1 MELIELQRGTK
12 VMRALKGARSRL
24 EAKDTFRI
32 LKTTFHAIIDALKA
46 FYSSLAAPGFWNT
59 VVRILLLDLAMANSR
74 VEEYLNSS
82 DQPFKLKASYLFS
95 PDDEALAQ
103 MKAISKSMVY
113 ENLEKFL
120 LDCLPQPSN
129 GRGRNCIATSDAA
142 FG

>member
-1 MELIELQRGTK
+1 MSFQEPTSLSFMPPIYL
-12 VMRALKGARSRL
+12 
-24 EAKDTFRI
+24 
-32 LKTTFHAIIDALKA
+32 
-46 FYSSLAAPGFWNT
+46 SSLNLSPSVLTLIAVSALLDRNT

-74 VEEYLNSS
+74 FEEYPNSS

-103 MKAISKSMVY
+103 MKAISKSMVT
-113 ENLEKFL
+113 ENLEKFR

-129 GRGRNCIATSDAA
+129 GGGRNCIATSDAA